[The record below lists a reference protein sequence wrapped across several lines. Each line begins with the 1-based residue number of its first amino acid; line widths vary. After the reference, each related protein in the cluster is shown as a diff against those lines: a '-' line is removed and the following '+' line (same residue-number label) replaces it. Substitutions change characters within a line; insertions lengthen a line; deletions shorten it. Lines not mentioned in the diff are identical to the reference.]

1 MIVVVKLV
9 TVISSQKQ
17 LVTVITAPNNDDI
30 LSLNMGSYKGKCIV
44 THQRYHRSFPASPP
58 HRIF

>member
-1 MIVVVKLV
+1 MIVVVK
-9 TVISSQKQ
+9 

-44 THQRYHRSFPASPP
+44 THQRYHRSFDASPP
-58 HRIF
+58 HRIFWSPGGEGERE

>member
-1 MIVVVKLV
+1 MIVVVK
-9 TVISSQKQ
+9 

-44 THQRYHRSFPASPP
+44 THQRYHRSFDASPP

>member
-1 MIVVVKLV
+1 MIVVVKLVTVISSQKNLV

-30 LSLNMGSYKGKCIV
+30 LSL
-44 THQRYHRSFPASPP
+44 T
-58 HRIF
+58 